1 MIAFGGAG
9 PIHAAALADNM
20 GISRLIVPLYP
31 GLFSALGL
39 LMADYRHDYI
49 ATVAESLAGVSA
61 EKILDRYGQLAST
74 ARSAMIAEGVS
85 PDAIRIE
92 RQIDLKYGYQM
103 YEMTLPFPDGVDSSN
118 LIPAL
123 GELFNR
129 AHNQTYGYHR
139 DDPIELVSLRLR
151 ALATAGALNFAE
163 LAAKLT
169 GKERQSVVELG
180 ERQAFFGPAY
190 GSLMTP
196 LRRRFDLAGTEA
208 GPMIIEEPDT
218 TVVVPPGWTVERDAY
233 ASLVMTKV

>member
-1 MIAFGGAG
+1 
-9 PIHAAALADNM
+9 
-20 GISRLIVPLYP
+20 
-31 GLFSALGL
+31 
-39 LMADYRHDYI
+39 
-49 ATVAESLAGVSA
+49 
-61 EKILDRYGQLAST
+61 
-74 ARSAMIAEGVS
+74 
-85 PDAIRIE
+85 
-92 RQIDLKYGYQM
+92 M

-190 GSLMTP
+190 GSIDAP
-196 LRRRFDLAGTEA
+196 LRRRFDLAGTEV

-218 TVVVPPGWTVERDAY
+218 TVVVPPGWMVERDAY